1 MSDWRQ
7 RKGGERD
14 GEGRGEGCGEGKKT
28 GGWGKGERK
37 CVRKR
42 EGRQR
47 VGMEGEREC
56 AVEGRE
62 GDEEGEGIIK

>member
-1 MSDWRQ
+1 MATKKGWGAR
-7 RKGGERD
+7 RGGERGRVWRREKD
-14 GEGRGEGCGEGKKT
+14 RRLGEWEK
-28 GGWGKGERK
+28 K

-47 VGMEGEREC
+47 VDIEGERVC